1 MTVQLFSNHWR
12 FENSPLNFQYDGPM
26 KPFLLAIRSQVIP
39 ASLIPF
45 LYDIQPPISFVDG
58 CLVVELQDYRRSPES
73 RSRVVMRPAAETLA
87 QTIDVML
94 ERKGHGWDEQLAMEL
109 ESRIITATSPPLYLG
124 TSIMATRN
132 ATLALALTSP
142 AHPNLSA
149 DGALRQPMAMESD
162 AQSSLEKMR
171 KLIAAGSR
179 AGAGAAPFQPDWL
192 VLRAKEQYEAVR
204 LHRERGGFLPQGSQG
219 PATSTA
225 GDDAPRP
232 PATDDKKKKG
242 KKRPNDEEE
251 RKPKP
256 KKKKKQQ
263 LAASSA
269 AAAGDAA
276 DGEKKKPPV
285 KKEKGAAA
293 EKKKKVEKKKD

>member
-1 MTVQLFSNHWR
+1 
-12 FENSPLNFQYDGPM
+12 
-26 KPFLLAIRSQVIP
+26 
-39 ASLIPF
+39 
-45 LYDIQPPISFVDG
+45 
-58 CLVVELQDYRRSPES
+58 
-73 RSRVVMRPAAETLA
+73 MRPAAETLA

-179 AGAGAAPFQPDWL
+179 AGAGAAPFQLDWL

-219 PATSTA
+219 PAPSTG
-225 GDDAPRP
+225 GDDAPKP
-232 PATDDKKKKG
+232 PAVDDKKKKG
-242 KKRPNDEEE
+242 KKRPNVEEE
-251 RKPKP
+251 EKPKS
-256 KKKKKQQ
+256 KKKKKQP
-263 LAASSA
+263 AASSA
-269 AAAGDAA
+269 AAASDAA
-276 DGEKKKPPV
+276 DGEKKKPPA
-285 KKEKGAAA
+285 KKEKGVAT